1 MAFARM
7 NCWQDTV
14 ARAALLDPPPPAE
27 KRRYDPASQPHPSIE
42 CQHDPASQPHRRGV
56 TGGEPP
62 VVEETDCLECALR
75 LRESG
80 LNPAVLS
87 LADPHMPGGSV
98 PLGTAAQEESI
109 FRRTNLH
116 LSLSNTM
123 YPLKPDEVVYSP
135 GITVFKDAAGVP
147 FDRPLERCLA
157 VITCPGLREPDCR
170 VDLRTGERRLRPP
183 DVTRLRAKIRA
194 VLQAA
199 SAHGH
204 DSIVLGA
211 LGCGRG
217 RCPPWH
223 VAQVF
228 HEVLAELGGAFRHV
242 AFAIMD
248 AGVAEAFRKKINPPD
263 ATPTGVNA
271 GLQP

>member
-27 KRRYDPASQPHPSIE
+27 KRRYDPSLPLATVV
-42 CQHDPASQPHRRGV
+42 RGS
-56 TGGEPP
+56 PP
-62 VVEETDCLECALR
+62 VLERVDCIECALR
-75 LRESG
+75 LRAAG

-87 LADPHMPGGSV
+87 LADPHLPGGSV
-98 PLGTAAQEESI
+98 SIGTSAQEESI

-116 LSLSNTM
+116 LSLSQAL
-123 YPLKPDEVVYSP
+123 YPLLQDEVVYSP
-135 GITVFKDAAGVP
+135 GITVLKDATGA
-147 FDRPLERCLA
+147 PLEAPQERVIA

-183 DVTRLRAKIRA
+183 DVTRLRMKVRA

-204 DSIVLGA
+204 DAVVLGA

-217 RCPPWH
+217 QCPPWH

-228 HEVLAELGGAFRHV
+228 GEVLEEYGGAFRHV
-242 AFAIMD
+242 AFAILD
-248 AGVAEAFRKKINPPD
+248 AGVLEAFRQKIKPPD
-263 ATPTGVNA
+263 AA
-271 GLQP
+271 ASSDKA